1 MRISKYELMLKE
13 SKRFQWNGQN
23 KQTFRGSEDVYRF
36 ITDDEL
42 FNLSSRPEEHL
53 LTFALNVKGELIGF
67 TETSIGE
74 LSSTA
79 LSPRQI
85 LMFAIQCN
93 AGGLIICHNHP
104 SGDPTPSNDDISA
117 TRRLKEACKLV
128 GIQLVDHIV
137 VGNGCYTSLAMEGVL

>member
-13 SKRFQWNGQN
+13 SKRFQWNGKN

-74 LSSTA
+74 L
-79 LSPRQI
+79 R
-85 LMFAIQCN
+85 
-93 AGGLIICHNHP
+93 
-104 SGDPTPSNDDISA
+104 
-117 TRRLKEACKLV
+117 
-128 GIQLVDHIV
+128 
-137 VGNGCYTSLAMEGVL
+137 GVCR